1 MSFTPF
7 FIMRGA
13 IPAGI
18 PAKNPLHGG
27 CRIDRFGCPETQIA
41 PYKLQGRQDF
51 RNGNAFAVIKRFGMY
66 VNGMLRR
73 SLETGS
79 PLPQAF
85 LLKRVANTARM
96 EKN

>member
-41 PYKLQGRQDF
+41 HTSSKVGKIFATEMLLQ
-51 RNGNAFAVIKRFGMY
+51 
-66 VNGMLRR
+66 
-73 SLETGS
+73 
-79 PLPQAF
+79 
-85 LLKRVANTARM
+85 
-96 EKN
+96 

>member
-51 RNGNAFAVIKRFGMY
+51 RNGNAFAVIKRFGN
-66 VNGMLRR
+66 VR
-73 SLETGS
+73 
-79 PLPQAF
+79 
-85 LLKRVANTARM
+85 KRECYAGHWKQEAHCR
-96 EKN
+96 KRFC

>member
-51 RNGNAFAVIKRFGMY
+51 RNGNAFAVIKKFGMY
-66 VNGMLRR
+66 VNGNVTPVIGNRKPIAA
-73 SLETGS
+73 SVFAKAS
-79 PLPQAF
+79 C
-85 LLKRVANTARM
+85 
-96 EKN
+96 